1 MLRKNLYLQTYLD
14 MDAPALPCKAGNFD
28 DVVFCHYVLF
38 QVHSFWGV
46 DYAPVLKLEFYLY
59 YGFCFSFVCLFS
71 FWSEIQLNGR
81 ALEHCSGVNPL
92 APEGKKVYYWISFF

>member
-1 MLRKNLYLQTYLD
+1 

-28 DVVFCHYVLF
+28 DVIFCHCVLF

-59 YGFCFSFVCLFS
+59 YGFCFSFVCFFS
-71 FWSEIQLNGR
+71 GQRYSLMVEHLST
-81 ALEHCSGVNPL
+81 ALDSIP
-92 APEGKKVYYWISFF
+92 